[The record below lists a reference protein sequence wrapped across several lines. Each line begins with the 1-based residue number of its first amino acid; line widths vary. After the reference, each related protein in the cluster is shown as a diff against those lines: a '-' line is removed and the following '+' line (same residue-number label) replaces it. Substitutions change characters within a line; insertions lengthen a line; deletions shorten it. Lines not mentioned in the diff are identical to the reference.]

1 MKELEQQYT
10 FAQWLLQDEWLC
22 NECLAHLRPD
32 PRLLRGWMS

>member
-22 NECLAHLRPD
+22 NECWEEVLDR
-32 PRLLRGWMS
+32 